1 MDMSEEELQRLMA
14 AIMREGGG
22 GGTGAT
28 PPPPPVS
35 ARQPVQQA
43 SGGGSNPLM
52 GAAMSSPWG
61 MLGAA
66 IIGNESA
73 QIADGNR
80 QEQTG
85 DYVKEL
91 LSGEVLERDASK
103 YMKDIPGAEFHAEM
117 GNPEGVLK
125 NLKKGLM
132 PWEWF

>member
-1 MDMSEEELQRLMA
+1 MDISEEELQLLIA
-14 AIMREGGG
+14 ALRQQENQ
-22 GGTGAT
+22 
-28 PPPPPVS
+28 PS
-35 ARQPVQQA
+35 ASRVAPQQA
-43 SGGGSNPLM
+43 SGGNNPLM
-52 GAAMSSPWG
+52 GTAMSSPWA

-91 LSGEVLERDASK
+91 LSGEVLERDANK
-103 YMKDIPGAEFHAEM
+103 YLKDIPGAEFHAEM
-117 GNPEGVLK
+117 GNPEGILK

>member
-22 GGTGAT
+22 GGSGDV
-28 PPPPPVS
+28 PPPPPVASRS
-35 ARQPVQQA
+35 APQQA
-43 SGGGSNPLM
+43 SGGGNPLM

-66 IIGNESA
+66 VIANESA
-73 QIADGNR
+73 QSASGNR

-85 DYVKEL
+85 DFAKEL

-103 YMKDIPGAEFHAEM
+103 YLKDIPGAEFHAEM

-125 NLKKGLM
+125 NLKKSLM